1 MPEALSQSHQQ
12 HDSCGESDAL
22 CCGAWE
28 RPCGPR
34 GSRLGSCGA
43 GGVDGGCWMVKEGW
57 FFNHSTLVLVLFHRI

>member
-28 RPCGPR
+28 RPCVQEDHD
-34 GSRLGSCGA
+34 LGVAVQVG
-43 GGVDGGCWMVKEGW
+43 WMVDAGW
-57 FFNHSTLVLVLFHRI
+57 